1 MMNRQ
6 GERKLGKSRIRE
18 LLTQLGIPT
27 TKKTGMQVDR
37 VWMDEMLEQRMQDVI
52 SNLSDVVLTKDM
64 TRQER
69 KEAFL
74 KAIDKQQNV

>member
-1 MMNRQ
+1 MNRQ
-6 GERKLGKSRIRE
+6 GKSRLNEI
-18 LLTQLGIPT
+18 LTQLGIPT
-27 TKKTGMQVDR
+27 TKKTGMQADM
-37 VWMDEMLEQRMQDVI
+37 VWVDEMLEQRVQDAPL
-52 SNLSDVVLTKDM
+52 NLADVVLTKEM